1 MRGGHWT
8 LDSMDTDFYLD
19 NWWLWLLGLGL
30 LLLLVIFI
38 FHTILRFTVLQTVP
52 VLITATGSPGF
63 WTGSS

>member
-1 MRGGHWT
+1 
-8 LDSMDTDFYLD
+8 MDTDFYLD

-38 FHTILRFTVLQTVP
+38 FHTILRFTALQTVP
-52 VLITATGSPGF
+52 VLITAAGSPGF

>member
-1 MRGGHWT
+1 
-8 LDSMDTDFYLD
+8 MDTDFYLD

-52 VLITATGSPGF
+52 DLITATGSPGF

>member
-1 MRGGHWT
+1 
-8 LDSMDTDFYLD
+8 MDTDFYLD

-38 FHTILRFTVLQTVP
+38 FHTILRFTVLQTVT